1 MPNQTA
7 DDEAKLRKLGKR
19 LREGFTKKHPV
30 SEKSIETVRNA
41 VREEW
46 EREQEANRAK
56 RTPPAGT
63 FNRER
68 KPPEPGHDR

>member
-41 VREEW
+41 VREQW
-46 EREQEANRAK
+46 EKEQVAEPRKKPAPEVAK
-56 RTPPAGT
+56 QP
-63 FNRER
+63 EQ
-68 KPPEPGHDR
+68 KPPEPDRER